1 MTSSDWLPTACILCE
16 CNCGIVVQ
24 VDDRRLARIRGDK
37 AHPGSAGYTC
47 NKALRLDHYQN
58 NRARLSSPM
67 RRRADGTYEEIDWD
81 TAIVEIA
88 EGFKQIRDTHGGDKI
103 FYYGGGGQGNHLGGA
118 YSGAFLKALGSRYR
132 SNALAQEKTG
142 EAWVDF
148 QLYGGHTRGEFE
160 NAEVSVFVGKNPW
173 MSQSFPRAR
182 VVLNEIAKDPGRSM
196 IVIDPVVTDTAKMAD
211 FHLRVQPGCDAWC
224 LAALAAV
231 LVQENL
237 CNEAFLAAHVH
248 GVDTVRAA
256 LQEVPVADYAQRCRV
271 DEELLRAAARRIG
284 TAASVSVFED
294 LGIQQAPNSTVCSYL
309 NKLLWILTGN
319 FAKKGGQHLHSSFA
333 PLFSQVSGRTP
344 VTGAPIIAGLIPGN
358 VVPEEILTEHPD
370 RFRAMIVERGNPAHS
385 LADSAACRAAFQA
398 LELMVVVDVA
408 MTETARLAHYV
419 LPAASQFEK
428 PEATF
433 FNFEFPRNG
442 FQLRRP
448 LFPPLPGTLPEPE
461 IWARLVRA
469 LGVVDEADLRPL
481 REAAAQGRQAYTE
494 AFLAAAATNPT
505 VAKLTAYVLYE
516 TLGPTLPDGL
526 AGAAALW
533 GLAQKTAMA
542 YPDAVRRAGHA
553 DGNALFDA
561 ILERPSGVTF
571 TVHNY
576 EDDFALISHPDH
588 KIALEIPEM
597 LAEIRSLTQTPSRLT
612 TPQLPIVLS
621 VGERRAYTANDIF
634 RDPSWRKR
642 DANGA
647 LRVSVEDAQAL
658 GLADGC
664 LARITTAAGSAEATV
679 EVTETMLAG
688 HAALPNGFGLD
699 YTGDDGRTVVAG
711 VAPNA
716 LTSTRWRDP
725 YAGTPGTSTCP
736 PPSAEQTQN
745 RPFGSPNGRFCVC
758 SRGLSLVPDPD
769 PALRVQ
775 KQRVI
780 LGDVEGLIKSVHVA
794 NHTVAPELRR
804 GVRIDRQPADCF
816 GCTRFGSPYLCPAE
830 EHPLHAGQ
838 PVDNRSGVAV
848 QRELVS
854 QQGDRQP
861 AQVADVLAYGERA
874 LHMRRAGV
882 VDEIARRVSVV
893 LLDQRFGAGGEL
905 GAIVVG
911 PPIDQIAVAVVFG
924 ALIVETV
931 PDLVPD
937 HRPDPAVVGGLVGLR
952 IEKWWL

>member
-256 LQEVPVADYAQRCRV
+256 LQEVPVADYAQRCGV

-370 RFRAMIVERGNPAHS
+370 RFRA
-385 LADSAACRAAFQA
+385 
-398 LELMVVVDVA
+398 
-408 MTETARLAHYV
+408 
-419 LPAASQFEK
+419 
-428 PEATF
+428 
-433 FNFEFPRNG
+433 
-442 FQLRRP
+442 
-448 LFPPLPGTLPEPE
+448 
-461 IWARLVRA
+461 
-469 LGVVDEADLRPL
+469 
-481 REAAAQGRQAYTE
+481 
-494 AFLAAAATNPT
+494 
-505 VAKLTAYVLYE
+505 
-516 TLGPTLPDGL
+516 
-526 AGAAALW
+526 
-533 GLAQKTAMA
+533 TAMA

-725 YAGTPGTSTCP
+725 YAGTPWHKH
-736 PPSAEQTQN
+736 
-745 RPFGSPNGRFCVC
+745 
-758 SRGLSLVPDPD
+758 VP
-769 PALRVQ
+769 AA
-775 KQRVI
+775 I
-780 LGDVEGLIKSVHVA
+780 
-794 NHTVAPELRR
+794 
-804 GVRIDRQPADCF
+804 
-816 GCTRFGSPYLCPAE
+816 
-830 EHPLHAGQ
+830 
-838 PVDNRSGVAV
+838 
-848 QRELVS
+848 
-854 QQGDRQP
+854 
-861 AQVADVLAYGERA
+861 
-874 LHMRRAGV
+874 RRA
-882 VDEIARRVSVV
+882 DAES
-893 LLDQRFGAGGEL
+893 
-905 GAIVVG
+905 
-911 PPIDQIAVAVVFG
+911 PI
-924 ALIVETV
+924 
-931 PDLVPD
+931 
-937 HRPDPAVVGGLVGLR
+937 
-952 IEKWWL
+952 W